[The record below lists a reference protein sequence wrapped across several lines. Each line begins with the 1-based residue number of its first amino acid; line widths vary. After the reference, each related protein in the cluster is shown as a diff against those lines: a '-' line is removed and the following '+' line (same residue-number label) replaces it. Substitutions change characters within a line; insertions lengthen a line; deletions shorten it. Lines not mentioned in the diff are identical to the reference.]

1 MISVARF
8 LIVLGLILIL
18 IGSVLYL
25 MTRAG
30 ISLARLPGDIRVE
43 RGNFTCVLALGTSL
57 LLSVV
62 LTLILNLLAR
72 ILNK

>member
-30 ISLARLPGDIRVE
+30 ISLARFPGDIRVE
-43 RGNFTCVLALGTSL
+43 RDNLTCVLALGTSL

-62 LTLILNLLAR
+62 LTLVLNLLAR